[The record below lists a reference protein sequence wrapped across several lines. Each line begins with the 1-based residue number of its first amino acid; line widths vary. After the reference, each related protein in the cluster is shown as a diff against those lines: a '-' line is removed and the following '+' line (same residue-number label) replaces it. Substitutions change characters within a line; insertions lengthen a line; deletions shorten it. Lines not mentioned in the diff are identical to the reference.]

1 MDAWTGRQPVQ
12 PQSSRNS
19 LGGACRLNSHF
30 TTDDSTS
37 FPGSRDGADAL
48 LLGSSTYKP
57 RGCSRY
63 SGAPLPPNGTPIP
76 TVSLERLNER
86 LERLAFGARPEGSN
100 APPLETY
107 TTTPTEHGDVVRAT
121 EEYVRWF
128 RRTYPAAGSEDRVSQ
143 PSPRPSSEGVGG
155 AESVPGRWK
164 QNELAP

>member
-1 MDAWTGRQPVQ
+1 MTSAPTKPSTAG
-12 PQSSRNS
+12 S
-19 LGGACRLNSHF
+19 LSGLEKLQVETPSYR
-30 TTDDSTS
+30 
-37 FPGSRDGADAL
+37 PRD
-48 LLGSSTYKP
+48 TN
-57 RGCSRY
+57 RY
-63 SGAPLPPNGTPIP
+63 EGPALPPNGRAD
-76 TVSLERLNER
+76 TVRGLEKLDERLI
-86 LERLAFGARPEGSN
+86 RLAFGGRPEGHN